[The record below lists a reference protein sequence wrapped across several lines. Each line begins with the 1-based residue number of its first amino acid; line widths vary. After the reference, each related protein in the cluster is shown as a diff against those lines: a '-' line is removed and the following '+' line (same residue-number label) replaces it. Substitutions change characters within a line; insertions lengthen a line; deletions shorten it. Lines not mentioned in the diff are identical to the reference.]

1 MFKRAWFAFSMS
13 LCASAFA
20 ADAPKW
26 LTEAH
31 SRESKPLT
39 AMDLQSK
46 DGWFKAQLPGKVVG
60 AIEKI
65 EGSYP
70 MELDIGSDTNVFC
83 EVFPEG
89 IDLAN
94 TLRATL
100 DTSLESIKASQ
111 GKLAARAL
119 ESLDAG
125 SYGPVPYIS
134 LSWLY
139 RVAGPDG
146 PQVGALKQVV
156 MVKDGT
162 AIYCIHNELGYKRTF
177 ANLAQAFAESLV
189 SQLPP
194 GAPHYQEI
202 SVASMSGSEVG
213 VTLSRLERE
222 ADGVTR
228 ALQLTALF
236 VATDDGKIQAH
247 DSRHTNWIRA
257 DGTLVNSVSN
267 EFTNG
272 EVSESLELKRTEGG
286 GWSVQGEV
294 QGKAVKTSLP
304 KGSEPGNW
312 IAQAH
317 RLRAMMAESN
327 PVGREY
333 SMDIWI
339 SENPEKLTVV
349 KTKILAKQDDAH
361 FTAQGKIGAIAA
373 SFVLEKASGMA
384 TSADARVGPITMK
397 LERIYVS
404 GSF

>member
-1 MFKRAWFAFSMS
+1 MFKRAVFAFSMS

-31 SRESKPLT
+31 ARESKSQTPT
-39 AMDLQSK
+39 DLASK
-46 DGWFKAQLPGKVVG
+46 DGWFKARLPGKVVG
-60 AIEKI
+60 AIERI
-65 EGSYP
+65 EDAYSL
-70 MELDIGSDTNVFC
+70 ELDIGADSNAFC

-94 TLRATL
+94 SLRATL
-100 DTSLESIKASQ
+100 DTSLESIKAAQ

-125 SYGPVPYIS
+125 SYGSVPYIS

-139 RVAGPDG
+139 RVAGPEG

-156 MVKDGT
+156 MVKGDT
-162 AIYCIHNELGYKRTF
+162 AIYCAHNELGFKRTF
-177 ANLAQAFAESLV
+177 ASLAQAFAESLETQV
-189 SQLPP
+189 PAP
-194 GAPHYQEI
+194 RPHYQEI

-213 VTLSRLERE
+213 ITLSRLEHD

-257 DGTLVNSVSN
+257 DGTLVNSVSH

-272 EVSESLELKRTEGG
+272 EVSESLELKRAGDG
-286 GWSVQGEV
+286 GWTVQGEV
-294 QGKAVKTSLP
+294 QGKPVKSSLP

-317 RLRAMMAESN
+317 RLRALMAEAN

-349 KTKILAKQDDAH
+349 KTKILARRDDAH

-373 SFVLEKASGMA
+373 NFVLEKASGMA